1 MVKPTETSYRNRGVA
16 ENFSSS
22 VATRKNDQWNV
33 KRDIPVGTVRNN
45 PFLPEPKQPSPQL
58 QHQKKQWDTSNI
70 PRGSVA
76 SRIQDSNSP
85 RKNIGGN
92 EPISPTKVMEGSN
105 GRQRMFSN
113 TSPGLNNQRKEPI
126 TLSTSS
132 PRGFYSKVVS
142 SSWQNKQ
149 KRSPDQKPTLQQ
161 SPQRPN
167 EEKEIGLANRRWEP
181 SRDIPS
187 GTVKGRVSS
196 LYGQSTSEGRKPK
209 DISTSVSINANTTDY
224 NLSVEASTKKNNAI
238 VEGENSN
245 DDEDQW
251 IISERNVT
259 NTQVFASEWGEAI
272 PAKSA
277 ESDDWDTPAK
287 EWIRS
292 GESQTE
298 VFSYNEAEQNVTENQ
313 EPSLPAEIAAPVLD
327 NTIPQRITTPSILAP
342 PPKDANAYHK
352 PEGRS
357 LMNQKS
363 REDNNFDTK
372 SHSSLSHA
380 FNDNFGNFVT
390 KSEIISIHTPFST
403 YDSSKQQVLNG
414 SSDAFGFPVSSTRE
428 MVENQNIGEIV
439 GGDEFFDA
447 SVLPNDYDRPTND
460 DRLPNDYDRP
470 TNDDRLSNDYDLPT
484 NDDRL
489 PNDYDRPTND
499 NRSIELNRHS
509 SITSTISIEDD
520 AHDSVNDSYSG
531 DGDSKKKRK
540 GFFKGLFGR
549 KGKDNGK
556 VNPLT
561 KGNKKLQI
569 RKERS
574 YSKSSLSDSSFQ
586 NLSNSQSHDPTL
598 LNQKGR
604 KVGVLSGSNVENPV
618 ESNQVDRLTVN
629 PTVHTILSYSKGE
642 IRDTGE
648 HHLLKGKSQDDTN
661 ENIEHKKNAN
671 EFNDVFYTQ
680 NNSFKEY
687 TDPKFSESKAVGVII
702 SSAISDDVF
711 DDLEPNSPASQ
722 NVEKKTVEDAFLDPE
737 LDHLDSNIDSEEESL
752 AITGPPNMN
761 MILLQSPP
769 PPPPQQQRNA
779 GQELRMTEEYT
790 RVHQSSSDGRQSLE
804 KSSSDFESETLLNKE
819 NPERRCESDRERNVE
834 EETKILNTER
844 EESSPDRR
852 YARELGNIGGS
863 KPVRMSEQTKLLAST
878 ERRENTQKTG
888 VIRGTSPARNTANLQ
903 GRARKAFVNIHKSN
917 DDRKVA
923 LTSVSR
929 KPAATSRL
937 NAPIHSQLSVDGG
950 SDSTLGSNF
959 LPNRYTKN
967 SVFNKASSV
976 HDTVR
981 QDGWRGIQEQ
991 GGSYGRHIRSSRY
1004 GHDSQNAKEKTDRS
1018 NFHFHNG
1025 NQDGTNRMKFSR
1037 AAHAYNIITKKNMIE
1052 DSEDQRKYL
1061 SIPAASTSASDIS
1074 CSSTY
1079 DSYQK
1084 KLADSLRKANI
1095 VTKNSSE
1102 YSLHSRK
1109 SLDDSSIESDIRV
1122 LRSILRRPRLDH
1134 NNETLITASRQIQGF
1149 PTYDTESATDPM
1161 QRAGLRLLSSAIIPI
1176 QTEVRRFLAMRH
1188 ALTKMWA
1195 LIVIQTYTRRFLA
1208 QKNFQKASNSAVTIQ
1223 AVLRGHFARNDVI
1236 DKHICAIEIQ
1246 RFVRGYLATMQVYED
1261 IYKVTL
1267 VQSLVRMR
1275 ISMDYAAY
1283 RMSLIIQ
1290 VQAIARGFLARRRRA
1305 HLDYGATLIQSSW
1318 RGFYN
1323 RLTYQFD
1330 LLDIIIVQSLWRKK
1344 LGVQV
1349 AAKKIEEK
1357 RNASATL
1364 IQAEW
1369 RAYDCRM
1376 DFLCYISAR
1385 TIQTKWRSH
1394 RCRMNYVDNQAST
1407 IIQSAARMFLC
1418 RLQYVDYQAA
1428 MVIQSLARR
1437 YFCQVDYAEYK
1448 CSKKIQ
1454 SVVRMFLCR
1463 SQYLEYQCASKIQ
1476 AVVRMF
1482 LCRYDYLEYRGATK
1496 IQSIGRMYLCR
1507 IKYTD
1512 HQAAIASRVIQT
1524 KWRAYMC
1531 RKMYIENFAATMIQA
1546 KWRSFDCSS
1555 MYKRYRSARAIQK
1568 TWRSYDCQMN
1578 FLHFL
1583 ADILIVQSTI
1593 RRFLVQR
1600 KMKAM
1605 KNRAEFKAA
1614 RKIQSAWRGLVCY
1627 IDYHEHLTVM
1637 KIQSAWKAFVRRRN
1651 HKREE
1656 AAIRIQCTWRGF
1668 LVYADYMFELSD
1680 IVAVQK
1686 QSRVWL
1692 AKRVANKQAKSILVI
1707 QSAWRNV
1714 QAKKLTRQMSV
1725 ILEIANY
1732 SSEIAK
1738 KQSIAAIKVQ
1748 RVFRGSLARVA
1759 VRLYFAVRK
1768 IQAVW
1773 RAFRPRQSYITYI
1786 AARKIQAT
1794 WRRYIPRQGFV
1805 AFIAARSIQNRWR
1818 SMKAN
1823 QNALLLRREFN
1834 AASLIQSVWRGFVS
1848 YTDFVFTLS
1857 DIVAAQKIARG
1868 YLSRKKYC
1876 GAIRSNIAKRKVK
1889 SNRAVAIQK
1898 IFRGFQA
1905 RQNYWYTLGCTMQIQ
1920 SWWRGRRVCRRIQ
1933 KEANALLMLQ
1943 CFARCSLARQ
1953 EHMQRRFVFMLIQ
1966 TAELERSKK
1975 LKVFKMK
1982 EQVRED
1988 TEEYQR
1994 DVAARVI
2001 QRFFLHVNRHE
2012 VDQLLLATKRRK
2024 EWRKK
2029 MRKEN
2034 DTDDVEEA
2042 LLEDVWIDLAAQS
2055 KDEEPFTRHYT
2066 NFGPGRVGN
2075 RMQKHKVSANKTILQ
2090 DEAEPFAPHPTSSI
2104 RIIRKVDMIDMDD
2117 DFQLEEAFID
2127 AEICHAKERRHY
2139 AGRSYG
2145 KKVHPRSG
2153 PSRGATR
2160 SSRKD
2165 LRISESSNGKK
2176 KSGGKKGQFNVLAT
2190 MSNH

>member
-1 MVKPTETSYRNRGVA
+1 MVKPTESSYRNRGVA

-45 PFLPEPKQPSPQL
+45 PFSPEPKQPSPQL

-76 SRIQDSNSP
+76 SRIQESNSP
-85 RKNIGGN
+85 RKSIGGN

-126 TLSTSS
+126 ALSTSS
-132 PRGFYSKVVS
+132 PRGFYSTGVS

-181 SRDIPS
+181 SREIPS
-187 GTVKGRVSS
+187 GTVKGRLSS

-209 DISTSVSINANTTDY
+209 DTSTSVSINANTTDH
-224 NLSVEASTKKNNAI
+224 NLPVEASTKKKNGI
-238 VEGENSN
+238 VEEENFN
-245 DDEDQW
+245 NDEDQW
-251 IISERNVT
+251 IISERNVA

-298 VFSYNEAEQNVTENQ
+298 SFSYKEAEQNVTENQ
-313 EPSLPAEIAAPVLD
+313 EPSLPTAIPAPVPD
-327 NTIPQRITTPSILAP
+327 KTIPQRITTPSILAP

-352 PEGRS
+352 PEGQS

-363 REDNNFDTK
+363 REDNTFDAK

-390 KSEIISIHTPFST
+390 KSEIISIGTPFPT
-403 YDSSKQQVLNG
+403 YNSSNQQLLNG
-414 SSDAFGFPVSSTRE
+414 SSDAFGFPVSSPRE
-428 MVENQNIGEIV
+428 MVEHQKVGEIV

-470 TNDDRLSNDYDLPT
+470 TNDNG
-484 NDDRL
+484 
-489 PNDYDRPTND
+489 
-499 NRSIELNRHS
+499 SIELNRHS
-509 SITSTISIEDD
+509 SMTGTISIEDD
-520 AHDSVNDSYSG
+520 AHDSVNDSNSG
-531 DGDSKKKRK
+531 NGDSKKKRK

-556 VNPLT
+556 VKPST

-586 NLSNSQSHDPTL
+586 NLSNSQLHDPKL
-598 LNQKGR
+598 LNEKGR
-604 KVGVLSGSNVENPV
+604 KLGVLSGSNVENSV
-618 ESNQVDRLTVN
+618 ESNQMDRLKVN
-629 PTVHTILSYSKGE
+629 PIGHTIVNHSEGE
-642 IRDTGE
+642 NRDTGE
-648 HHLLKGKSQDDTN
+648 HHLLKGKSQDDTT
-661 ENIEHKKNAN
+661 EDADHKKNAN
-671 EFNDVFYTQ
+671 ELNDVFYTQ
-680 NNSFKEY
+680 NDSFKEC
-687 TDPKFSESKAVGVII
+687 TDPKFSGAGGVDESKAVGVII

-711 DDLEPNSPASQ
+711 DDLEPNTPASQ

-752 AITGPPNMN
+752 DITGPPNTN
-761 MILLQSPP
+761 MILSQSPP

-779 GQELRMTEEYT
+779 GQELRVTEEYT
-790 RVHQSSSDGRQSLE
+790 RAHQSSSDGRQSLE

-819 NPERRCESDRERNVE
+819 NSGRQCESDGERCVGE
-834 EETKILNTER
+834 ESKLLNIER
-844 EESSPDRR
+844 EEPSPDRR

-863 KPVRMSEQTKLLAST
+863 KPVRMSERTKILAST
-878 ERRENTQKTG
+878 ER
-888 VIRGTSPARNTANLQ
+888 SD
-903 GRARKAFVNIHKSN
+903 KSD

-929 KPAATSRL
+929 KPAAPSRL
-937 NAPIHSQLSVDGG
+937 SAPIHSQLSVVGG
-950 SDSTLGSNF
+950 SDPTLGSNF
-959 LPNRYTKN
+959 LPKRYTKN
-967 SVFNKASSV
+967 SAFNKASSV

-981 QDGWRGIQEQ
+981 QDGWRGVQEQ
-991 GGSYGRHIRSSRY
+991 GSSYGHHIRSSRN
-1004 GHDSQNAKEKTDRS
+1004 GLGSQNVKEKTDRS
-1018 NFHFHNG
+1018 NFHFHYG
-1025 NQDGTNRMKFSR
+1025 DQDGSNRMKFSR
-1037 AAHAYNIITKKNMIE
+1037 AAHAYNISTKKNMIE
-1052 DSEDQRKYL
+1052 DSEHERKYL

-1084 KLADSLRKANI
+1084 RLAGSLRKANI

-1102 YSLHSRK
+1102 YPLHSRK

-1122 LRSILRRPRLDH
+1122 LRSILRRPRLDN
-1134 NNETLITASRQIQGF
+1134 NNETLITASRRVQGF
-1149 PTYDTESATDPM
+1149 PTYDVESATDPM

-1195 LIVIQTYTRRFLA
+1195 LIVIQTYTRRLLA
-1208 QKNFQKASNSAVTIQ
+1208 QKNFQKASNCAVTIQ

-1305 HLDYGATLIQSSW
+1305 HLDHGATLIQSSW

-1330 LLDIIIVQSLWRKK
+1330 LLDIIIIQSLWRKK
-1344 LGVQV
+1344 LGMRV
-1349 AAKKIEEK
+1349 AARKIEEK

-1376 DFLCYISAR
+1376 DLLCYISAR
-1385 TIQTKWRSH
+1385 K
-1394 RCRMNYVDNQAST
+1394 
-1407 IIQSAARMFLC
+1407 IQSAARMFLC
-1418 RLQYVDYQAA
+1418 RLQYVDYQSA

-1437 YFCQVDYAEYK
+1437 YFCRVDYAEFK

-1454 SVVRMFLCR
+1454 SVVRM
-1463 SQYLEYQCASKIQ
+1463 Y
-1476 AVVRMF
+1476 
-1482 LCRYDYLEYRGATK
+1482 LCRYDYLEYRAATK

-1524 KWRAYMC
+1524 KWR
-1531 RKMYIENFAATMIQA
+1531 
-1546 KWRSFDCSS
+1546 
-1555 MYKRYRSARAIQK
+1555 
-1568 TWRSYDCQMN
+1568 SYDCQMN

-1600 KMKAM
+1600 KVKAM
-1605 KNRAEFKAA
+1605 KNHAA

-1627 IDYHEHLTVM
+1627 IDYQEHLTVM
-1637 KIQSAWKAFVRRRN
+1637 KIQSAWKAFLRRRN
-1651 HKREE
+1651 HKREK
-1656 AAIRIQCTWRGF
+1656 AAIHIQCTWRGF

-1686 QSRVWL
+1686 QIRVWL
-1692 AKRVANKQAKSILVI
+1692 AKRIANKHVKSILAI

-1725 ILEIANY
+1725 VLEIANY

-1738 KQSIAAIKVQ
+1738 KQSIAAILIQ
-1748 RVFRGSLARVA
+1748 SHLRGKQARVA
-1759 VRLYFAVRK
+1759 VRLYIAVRR

-1786 AARKIQAT
+1786 AART
-1794 WRRYIPRQGFV
+1794 
-1805 AFIAARSIQNRWR
+1805 IQNRWR
-1818 SMKAN
+1818 SMRAN
-1823 QNALLLRREFN
+1823 QHALLLRREFD
-1834 AASLIQSVWRGFVS
+1834 AASLIQCVWRGFVS

-1898 IFRGFQA
+1898 IYRGFQA

-1953 EHMQRRFVFMLIQ
+1953 EYMQRRFVFMLIQ
-1966 TAELERSKK
+1966 TAELERSKR
-1975 LKVFKMK
+1975 LKVLKMK

-2001 QRFFLHVNRHE
+2001 QRFFLHVNRNE
-2012 VDQLLLATKRRK
+2012 VDQLLIATKRRK

-2029 MRKEN
+2029 MKKEN
-2034 DTDDVEEA
+2034 YADDVEEA
-2042 LLEDVWIDLAAQS
+2042 LLEDVWIDLATQS

-2066 NFGPGRVGN
+2066 NFGLGRIGN
-2075 RMQKHKVSANKTILQ
+2075 RKQKHKVYVNKNVHQ
-2090 DEAEPFAPHPTSSI
+2090 DEDEPLAPHPTSSI
-2104 RIIRKVDMIDMDD
+2104 RIIRKVDVTDMDD

-2139 AGRSYG
+2139 AGSSFG
-2145 KKVHPRSG
+2145 KKIQPRSG
-2153 PSRGATR
+2153 SSRGATR

-2165 LRISESSNGKK
+2165 LRISASISEKK
-2176 KSGGKKGQFNVLAT
+2176 RSGGKKGQFNVLAT